1 MGKLSYMDC
10 VFLEQVLMYYSV
22 SGIREMKK
30 NPDIYSD
37 DEILEFRSS
46 VQEITNKIIELK
58 EIKLKE
64 GDKNNGICSN
74 WKRIFR
80 LFK

>member
-37 DEILEFRSS
+37 DEISEFRSS
-46 VQEITNKIIELK
+46 VQEITNKIIE
-58 EIKLKE
+58 LKE